1 MLSGALQYHKMLD
14 NSLFSVFLTSF
25 FVTLRRLR
33 KKLFTYWKRNKSK
46 EKKKN
51 QRFFTRKS
59 NEIFLSNATFFYF
72 IFFLYHQTSPI
83 LGSILHIIWFF
94 FYYLG
99 NMWFIAKNCRTLGRH
114 SRIVTLIKGCRQK
127 APLSR
132 T

>member
-46 EKKKN
+46 EKKKIKGFLQEN
-51 QRFFTRKS
+51 QTKFFS
-59 NEIFLSNATFFYF
+59 VMLLFSILF
-72 IFFLYHQTSPI
+72 FFLYHLTSPI